1 MSAVELSQDE
11 RLTYRFLAAV
21 DIEGFSRLSVREQ
34 RRAQIDLGRVL
45 EAAAAGS
52 GLDRKRWTVQVS
64 GDGEL
69 AVLPPDTNGLC
80 LVADY
85 PREFAR
91 AVVAVNRARRSLPRL
106 RIRLALHHGT
116 IAPGRFGPVGQAP
129 IVISRLL
136 DSDALRR
143 RLADRQDLDL
153 AVVVSASLYHDVIQ
167 TRFRGL
173 EPHDFAFVDFDAKGT
188 SYVGYIYQGS
198 WSARR
203 RVRLRR

>member
-1 MSAVELSQDE
+1 MSAVDLSQDE
-11 RLTYRFLAAV
+11 RLAYRFLAAV
-21 DIEGFSRLSVREQ
+21 DIEGFSKLDVLGQ
-34 RRAQIDLGRVL
+34 RRAQAALDQVL
-45 EAAAAGS
+45 KAAASAS
-52 GLDRKRWTVQVS
+52 GLDRRRWAVQVS

-69 AVLPPDTNGLC
+69 AVLPPDTNGLR

-116 IAPGRFGPVGQAP
+116 IAPGQFGPVGQAP

-143 RLADRQDLDL
+143 RLADNRDLDL

-173 EPHDFAFVDFDAKGT
+173 DPRDFAPVDFDAKGT
-188 SYVGYIYQGS
+188 SYVGYIYKGS
-198 WSARR
+198 WPARR